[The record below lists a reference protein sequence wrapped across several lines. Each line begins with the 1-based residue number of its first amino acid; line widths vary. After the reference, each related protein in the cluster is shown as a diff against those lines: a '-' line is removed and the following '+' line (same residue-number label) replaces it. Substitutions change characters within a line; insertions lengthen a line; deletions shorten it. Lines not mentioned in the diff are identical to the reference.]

1 MRIYK
6 VLWFDD
12 QHEEFEIDKEK
23 ATLEN
28 IKLIGYSNAKEG
40 IPELRHNY
48 KDYDAIILD
57 GLFFKEEGQ
66 KGTDIDQT
74 AFGEVAKVLNELK
87 AKSII
92 LPWFIYSGQPSFVK
106 DKNDLLEVLKDK
118 TFANGKVFDKSKDQD
133 FIELLTE
140 IKTTADSNPERIIK
154 IKNPE
159 IFSIFDDGILSD
171 EVESQ
176 LMSLFKKPFYAD
188 RAELKAILTNI
199 RSIQESIFL
208 KLENIG
214 VLPNLDKHIKKI
226 RHLSGNIIKNST
238 GQYVATTQ
246 DYQTTEIEN
255 LQKWIYITCG
265 TYIHHLDQE
274 HYNGYMISNYA
285 VKSMFSG
292 LLELLL
298 WFKKIYKEN
307 I

>member
-1 MRIYK
+1 MREYK
-6 VLWFDD
+6 VIWFDD
-12 QHEEFEIDKEK
+12 EHEKFQSIKDEAI
-23 ATLEN
+23 LEN

-87 AKSII
+87 AKNII

-133 FIELLTE
+133 FLELLTE
-140 IKTTADSNPERIIK
+140 IKTAADSNPERIIK

-171 EVESQ
+171 DVESQ
-176 LMSLFKKPFYAD
+176 LMSLFKKPFYED

-199 RSIQESIFL
+199 RSIQESVFL
-208 KLENIG
+208 KLEGIR
-214 VLPNLDKHIKKI
+214 VLQTGLSFNQKNT
-226 RHLSGNIIKNST
+226 HLSGNKSHASRYLAIST
-238 GQYVATTQ
+238 E
-246 DYQTTEIEN
+246 YQTIEIEN

-265 TYIHHLDQE
+265 TYIHYLDQA
-274 HYNGYMISNYA
+274 HYTGTVISNYA
-285 VKSMFSG
+285 VQSMFSG

-298 WFKKIYKEN
+298 WFKKTYKEN

>member
-23 ATLEN
+23 AILEN

-87 AKSII
+87 AKNII

-118 TFANGKVFDKSKDQD
+118 SFANGKVFDKNKDQD
-133 FIELLTE
+133 FIELLNE
-140 IKTTADSNPERIIK
+140 IKTAADSNPERIIK
-154 IKNPE
+154 INNPD
-159 IFSIFDDGILSD
+159 IFSIFEEGILSD
-171 EVESQ
+171 DVESQ
-176 LMSLFKKPFYAD
+176 LMSLFKKPFYND
-188 RAELKAILTNI
+188 RAELKAILSNI
-199 RSIQESIFL
+199 RSIQESIFI
-208 KLENIG
+208 KFESIG
-214 VLPNLDKHIKKI
+214 ILPNLDKPAKKI
-226 RHLSGNIIKNST
+226 RYLSGNITRNGAGNFLPTSI
-238 GQYVATTQ
+238 V
-246 DYQTTEIEN
+246 YQTPEIEN
-255 LQKWIYITCG
+255 LQKWIHFTCG
-265 TYIHHLDQE
+265 TYIHNLEQA
-274 HYNGYMISNYA
+274 HYTGTVISNYA
-285 VKSMFSG
+285 VQSMFSG

-298 WFKKIYKEN
+298 WFKKTYKEN